1 MLWLHIMKKRNILP
15 SFILAIA
22 LVSCSDLVETV
33 YDTALQQDALNDPNA
48 TEQILAPA
56 YERMLE
62 PLERH
67 NWLNNLQG
75 VSSIEQI
82 VPFRGGTDWFD
93 GGRFIEMHQ
102 HTWTPTHTTVGV
114 VWRNLT
120 QGVGRSAIAE
130 KSIAE
135 LNGSPAMIAEARALK
150 ALYNYWLLDL
160 YDVAFDKQ
168 PEDVGTPVLSDVFK
182 GAAAVDYLYSELDA
196 VQNLL
201 PNAQINET
209 RFNSDAV
216 IALKARL
223 LLNKAVYADRYAATF
238 NHNPADLDQVITYT
252 TELINRSY
260 FQLEN
265 RNYFYLF
272 SKENEGNPEVIF
284 AFNQQP
290 ETGGGHRLAYFH
302 ASRNRHGS
310 PFFTNKTGSDG
321 GAVTQ
326 DFYDMWEGER
336 DDPRFFHRFIPDE
349 GSVTA
354 EEFRWNRGIMVGQQY
369 GIIPVAANT
378 YQTDDEG
385 RLLILPLVEL
395 ARTGQPMIYTREVG
409 LVTDRGHL
417 AGARSL
423 KWDIDKTQQGSQSTV
438 NIPVLRLG
446 EMYLSRAEANAR
458 LNNWG
463 AALTDVNTVRTAR
476 GARELQPAELATLAD
491 LEREWIFE
499 MYHEHKTRTIQV
511 RFNTF
516 VEGSWRDKNPSN
528 VMRRIFP
535 IPQFAIDAAQIQE
548 GYLVQNQGY

>member
-1 MLWLHIMKKRNILP
+1 MKNHIIASL
-15 SFILAIA
+15 FLALLII
-22 LVSCSDLVETV
+22 SCSDLVETV
-33 YDTALQQDALNDPNA
+33 YDTALQQDALNDPGA
-48 TEQILAPA
+48 AVQVLASA

-67 NWLNNLQG
+67 NWMNNLQG

-102 HTWTPTHTTVGV
+102 HTWTPTHTTVGD

-120 QGVGRSAIAE
+120 QGVGRSAIAQ
-130 KSIAE
+130 KTLAD

-160 YDVAFDKQ
+160 YDVAFDKR
-168 PEDVGTPVLSDVFK
+168 PEDVGTPVLSTVFK
-182 GAAAVDYLYSELDA
+182 GADAVEYIYRELDA
-196 VQNLL
+196 VQALL
-201 PNAQINET
+201 PTAQVNET
-209 RFNSDAV
+209 RLNRDAV
-216 IALKARL
+216 MALKARL
-223 LLNKAVYADRYAATF
+223 LLNKAVYVDRYAATF
-238 NHNPADLDQVITYT
+238 THNQADLNAVITYT

-260 FQLEN
+260 LSLED

-326 DFYDMWEGER
+326 DFFDMWEGER

-354 EEFRWNRGIMVGQQY
+354 EEFRWNRGIQIGQQF
-369 GIIPVAANT
+369 GIVPVAANT
-378 YQTDDEG
+378 YRQDENG
-385 RLLILPLVEL
+385 RLLILPLVDL
-395 ARTGQPMIYTREVG
+395 ARSGQPMIYTREVG
-409 LVTDRGHL
+409 LTTDRGHL

-446 EMYLSRAEANAR
+446 EMYLSRAEAHAR
-458 LNNWG
+458 LGNWG
-463 AALTDVNTVRTAR
+463 NALTDVNTLRAAR
-476 GARELQPAELATLAD
+476 GSRQLLASELTTLSD

-499 MYHEHKTRTIQV
+499 MYHEHKTRTIQI
-511 RFNTF
+511 RFNTY
-516 VEGSWRDKNPSN
+516 VESSWRDKNPSD
-528 VMRRIFP
+528 VIRRVFP
-535 IPQFAIDAAQIQE
+535 IPQFAVDAAQFEQ
-548 GYLVQNQGY
+548 GYLLQNQGY

>member
-1 MLWLHIMKKRNILP
+1 MKTRQLLWIL
-15 SFILAIA
+15 LIA
-22 LVSCSDLVETV
+22 VGVVSCSDLAETV
-33 YDTALQQDALNDPNA
+33 YDTALQQDALQDPNA

-102 HTWTPTHTTVGV
+102 HTWTPSHTTIGS

-120 QGVGRSAIAE
+120 QGVGRAAIAE
-130 KSIAE
+130 KTIAE
-135 LNGSPAMIAEARALK
+135 LGGNPALIAEARALK

-160 YDVAFDKQ
+160 YDVSFDKQ
-168 PEDVGTPVLSDVFK
+168 PEDVGTPTLSTVYK
-182 GAAAVDYLYSELDA
+182 GIEAVDFIYGELDA
-196 VQNLL
+196 VQAIL
-201 PNAQINET
+201 PTAQNNET
-209 RFNSDAV
+209 RLNRDAV

-223 LLNKAVYADRYAATF
+223 LLNKAVYADRYATTF
-238 NHNPADLDQVITYT
+238 NHSQDDLNAVITYT
-252 TELINRSY
+252 TELIQRNY
-260 FQLEN
+260 LQLEDE
-265 RNYFYLF
+265 NYFYLF

-302 ASRNRHGS
+302 ASRNRHGNPLHPS
-310 PFFTNKTGSDG
+310 KTGSDG

-326 DFYDMWEGER
+326 DFYDLWEGQR
-336 DDPRFFHRFIPDE
+336 DDPRFFHRFIPDG
-349 GSVTA
+349 GSVTP
-354 EEFRWNRGIMVGQQY
+354 EEFRWNRGIQIGQQY
-369 GIIPVAANT
+369 GIVPDPQSSNV
-378 YQTDDEG
+378 YRQDENG

-409 LVTDRGHL
+409 LTTDRGHL

-423 KWDIDKTQQGSQSTV
+423 KWDIDKTLQGSQSSV

-446 EMYLSRAEANAR
+446 EMYLTRAEAYAR
-458 LNNWG
+458 QNNWG
-463 AALTDVNTVRTAR
+463 AALTDINSLRTAR
-476 GARELQPAELATLAD
+476 GARLLAPEELSTLAH
-491 LEREWIFE
+491 LEREWLFE
-499 MYHEHKTRTIQV
+499 MYHEHQSRTTQI
-511 RFNTF
+511 RFNSYT
-516 VEGSWRDKNPSN
+516 EGSWRDKNPSN
-528 VMRRIFP
+528 VIRRVFP
-535 IPQFAIDAAQIQE
+535 IPQFAIDAAQIE
-548 GYLVQNQGY
+548 SGYLVQNQGY